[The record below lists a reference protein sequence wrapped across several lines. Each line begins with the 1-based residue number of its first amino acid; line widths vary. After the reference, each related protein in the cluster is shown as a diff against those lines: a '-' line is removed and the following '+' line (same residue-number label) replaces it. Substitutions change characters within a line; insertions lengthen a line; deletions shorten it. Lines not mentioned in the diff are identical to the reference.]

1 MLSGSTVPWLHKV
14 LWRLHARRSLRAHS
28 HRPAHRLLL
37 QAKQTEQ
44 TLSQLVSQALQA
56 SAQQVRTVA

>member
-1 MLSGSTVPWLHKV
+1 MEARFPGCTNV
-14 LWRLHARRSLRAHS
+14 LWRLHARRFLGAHS
-28 HRPAHRLLL
+28 HRTAHRLRL

-56 SAQQVRTVA
+56 SAQQVRIVA